1 MKRTLLD
8 DLLQVYYSIP
18 CDEIENA
25 YCSSCSC
32 CKNKMFCNMV
42 MNLIDSIVE
51 FYGDDVE

>member
-25 YCSSCSC
+25 FCSSCSC

-51 FYGDDVE
+51 FYDDVE